1 MEIFKI
7 AIAGNVGAGKTTFI
21 RSISEIEV
29 VSTERTATDGV
40 ASLKKD
46 TTVAMDFGK
55 LTLNEEQVLHIYG
68 TPGQSR
74 FDFMWEIII
83 AKAHAW
89 VMLVDAHRPEDFRSC
104 RQILKFMTRKVQIP
118 MIIGLTHMDC
128 EGAWN
133 TEDIALALGYRNP
146 ENRPLIVTINPED
159 RKSVAQC
166 LMVLLQQML
175 SPVLTN

>member
-29 VSTERTATDGV
+29 VSTERSATDGV

-55 LTLNEEQVLHIYG
+55 LTLNETQVLHIYG

-104 RQILKFMTRKVQIP
+104 RQILSFMTRKVQIP

-128 EGAWN
+128 EGAWE
-133 TEDIALALGYRNP
+133 TEDIALALGYRHADR
-146 ENRPLIVTINPED
+146 RPLIVSVNAEEP
-159 RKSVAQC
+159 RSVARC

-175 SPVLTN
+175 SPALIN

>member
-21 RSISEIEV
+21 RTISEIEV
-29 VSTERTATDGV
+29 VSTERPATDEV

-55 LTLNEEQVLHIYG
+55 LTLNDEQVLHIYG

-89 VMLVDAHRPEDFRSC
+89 VMLIDAHRPEDFRSC
-104 RQILKFMTRKVQIP
+104 RQILNFMTKKVPIP

-128 EGAWN
+128 EEAWE

-146 ENRPLIVTINPED
+146 NQRPLIVTVNAGE

-166 LMVLLQQML
+166 LMSLLQQML
-175 SPVLTN
+175 SHALTN

>member
-29 VSTERTATDGV
+29 VSTERRATDGV
-40 ASLKKD
+40 ASLKQD

-55 LTLNEEQVLHIYG
+55 LTLNEEQALHIYG

-74 FDFMWEIII
+74 FDFMWEIVIS
-83 AKAHAW
+83 KADAW
-89 VMLVDAHRPEDFRSC
+89 IMLVDAHRPEDFRSC
-104 RQILKFMTRKVQIP
+104 RHILNFMTRKFQIP

-128 EGAWN
+128 EEAWE
-133 TEDIALALGYRNP
+133 TEDVALALGYRNSAK
-146 ENRPLIVTINPED
+146 RPLIVTVNPD
-159 RKSVAQC
+159 DQKSVAQC
-166 LMVLLQQML
+166 LMILLQEML
-175 SPVLTN
+175 SPALTN